1 MRRKTGETGLFA
13 DEVLPDSRSFVVSAV
28 LKLIVG
34 PKNKVAEL
42 ELCRRL
48 SVRLV

>member
-1 MRRKTGETGLFA
+1 MFFA
-13 DEVLPDSRSFVVSAV
+13 DDVLLDLRSFVVLVV
-28 LKLIVG
+28 LGPIDG

-42 ELCRRL
+42 ELCSLL